1 MPTDDALREAI
12 AELLKDS
19 DHESLSLKKM
29 RADLEERFGVPLKE
43 KKAMIKEMVEAL
55 V

>member
-1 MPTDDALREAI
+1 MCIRDS
-12 AELLKDS
+12 LKDS

-29 RADLEERFGVPLKE
+29 RADLEERFGVPLNE
-43 KKAMIKEMVEAL
+43 KKAKIKEMVEAL